1 MSQKSWKTPIHSST
15 STGEPGRRK
24 SILGTRSEGT
34 MRVHVHT
41 KFCFLCVLTFLFHQC
56 NHCHGEG
63 HSHQHNEHHHVGHD
77 HVHSDL
83 QISEAPYMS
92 GATVSPESKSPKG
105 DSLEEEQRFYIQ
117 KLFSRYGQK
126 DRLDFQGFQSLLFS
140 LGLGEVKVVGVD
152 HEDLGHDHVA
162 HLDLVDMQEG
172 LHSHSSNEDHDHDH
186 GHGHPHRMPGS
197 EPLHTE
203 QAPTGCSQ
211 RPTAGSPAAGA
222 PTGHDHKHDHGH
234 NHRHDAGHNHNHSKL
249 KDSDHKHSDGHVQD
263 THDHDHENNHDPA
276 NDKQHKHE
284 QVQVQSNPKDF
295 TSQPIDHDHS
305 DHDHSDHDHSDHDHS
320 THDHSDHDHSDHDHS
335 THDHSD
341 HDHSTHDHSDHDH
354 SDHDHSDHD
363 HSTHDHSDHDHS
375 THDHSDHDHSTHDH
389 SDHDHSTHD
398 HSDHDHSTHDHS
410 DHDHSDHDHSDH
422 DQSEHDSPY
431 NHVQTGTDIP
441 LIDQEQVP
449 SVRSGPPPLPQV
461 TSPAPI
467 ESRTKKPRN
476 SARVRGQRGRNKTTS
491 LISPSDDHDHKHGH
505 GHSQSHKHRREAP
518 GGLATP
524 TMPFPV
530 LPGHPGGF
538 LHQHEECLNLTE
550 LLTYYGLNPE
560 SLISPSQFTYLCP
573 ALLYQIDSRVCIR
586 HYHQMDVEQEAL
598 ENVPSVWVWVWGFVS
613 ITIISLLSLLG
624 VVLVPIINQGCF
636 KFLLTFLVAL
646 AVGTLSGDALL
657 HLLPHSQG
665 QHDHSQP
672 RTSHKTDLVTEFDG
686 VWKGLTALAGIY
698 LLFIIEHCIG
708 MFKLYKDQGGMKKSS
723 EEGKIGRKLSDHKL
737 NRRSDAEWL
746 HLKPLSEDP
755 DSTAISCD
763 NGYNDT
769 QLTEFQPPD
778 SPTNKTP
785 LASALPQQD
794 QHSPSKEEGHKA
806 KQHRHG
812 HGHSHGGNCHSDQE
826 MKDAGIASIAW
837 MVIMGDG
844 MHNFSDGLAIGAA
857 FSANLTGGISTSVAV
872 FCHELPHELGD
883 FAVLLKAGMSVKQAI
898 VYNLLSALMA
908 YVGMMIGTVVGQ
920 YTHNVTNWIFA
931 ITAGMF
937 LYVALVDMLPE
948 MLHGD
953 SEEHKRCQLGHFVLQ
968 NLGMLT
974 GFGIMLLIAI
984 FEDQIVFDFGFL

>member
-1 MSQKSWKTPIHSST
+1 
-15 STGEPGRRK
+15 
-24 SILGTRSEGT
+24 

-56 NHCHGEG
+56 NHCHGDG
-63 HSHQHNEHHHVGHD
+63 HSHQHGGHHHED
-77 HVHSDL
+77 HNHAHSDL
-83 QISEAPYMS
+83 QISEAPYVKA
-92 GATVSPESKSPKG
+92 ATVSPVSNSPQG
-105 DSLEEEQRFYIQ
+105 DALEEEQRFYIQ
-117 KLFSRYGQK
+117 QLFRRYGQK

-140 LGLGEVKVVGVD
+140 LGLGEVKMVGVD

-162 HLDLVDMQEG
+162 HLDVLDLQEG
-172 LHSHSSNEDHDHDH
+172 LHTHSSTNKDPNHGHQHSHGHPHHKPGSHHPRTEQVPTKCSKTTATSPAAGAPTKHDHNHDHNHDHDHDH
-186 GHGHPHRMPGS
+186 GHN
-197 EPLHTE
+197 
-203 QAPTGCSQ
+203 
-211 RPTAGSPAAGA
+211 
-222 PTGHDHKHDHGH
+222 HDHTKVE
-234 NHRHDAGHNHNHSKL
+234 
-249 KDSDHKHSDGHVQD
+249 DSDHHKHSDGHVQD
-263 THDHDHENNHDPA
+263 TH
-276 NDKQHKHE
+276 
-284 QVQVQSNPKDF
+284 V
-295 TSQPIDHDHS
+295 HDHS
-305 DHDHSDHDHSDHDHS
+305 DHNNGDH
-320 THDHSDHDHSDHDHS
+320 
-335 THDHSD
+335 
-341 HDHSTHDHSDHDH
+341 
-354 SDHDHSDHD
+354 
-363 HSTHDHSDHDHS
+363 
-375 THDHSDHDHSTHDH
+375 
-389 SDHDHSTHD
+389 
-398 HSDHDHSTHDHS
+398 
-410 DHDHSDHDHSDH
+410 
-422 DQSEHDSPY
+422 EHHH
-431 NHVQTGTDIP
+431 NHIHEVHTGTDIAP
-441 LIDQEQVP
+441 VNQGEQPSAHLEPSQAPQELQ
-449 SVRSGPPPLPQV
+449 S
-461 TSPAPI
+461 SPAPTQ
-467 ESRTKKPRN
+467 SRPKKPRKPT
-476 SARVRGQRGRNKTTS
+476 RVKGQRGRNKP
-491 LISPSDDHDHKHGH
+491 SPSLTPPSDGHEHEHDHGH
-505 GHSQSHKHRREAP
+505 GHEHEHNHDSDHKHDHGHFHKDKREAP
-518 GGLATP
+518 VEHAAP
-524 TMPFPV
+524 TLPTPV
-530 LPGHPGGF
+530 LSGHPGG
-538 LHQHEECLNLTE
+538 LSHQHDECLNLTQ

-560 SLISPSQFTYLCP
+560 SLISPRHFTYLCP

-598 ENVPSVWVWVWGFVS
+598 EPVSSVWVWIWGFVS

-624 VVLVPIINQGCF
+624 VVLVPILNQSCF

-665 QHDHSQP
+665 QHDHSEQ
-672 RTSHKTDLVTEFDG
+672 RTSHDTDLVTEFDG

-708 MFKLYKDQGGMKKSS
+708 MFKHYKDQRGMKNVS

-763 NGYNDT
+763 NGHNDT
-769 QLTEFQPPD
+769 QLTELQTPD
-778 SPTNKTP
+778 SPTTKTP
-785 LASALPQQD
+785 LAPTAPQQD
-794 QHSPSKEEGHKA
+794 QQSPTKENGRKA
-806 KQHRHG
+806 KQHGHGHRHSHG

-857 FSANLTGGISTSVAV
+857 FSANMTGGISTSVAV

-908 YVGMMIGTVVGQ
+908 YVGMVIGTAVGQ
-920 YTHNVTNWIFA
+920 YTHNVTSWIFA

-953 SEEHKRCQLGHFVLQ
+953 SEDHKRCQLGHFILQ

-984 FEDQIVFDFGFL
+984 FEDRIVFDFGF

>member
-1 MSQKSWKTPIHSST
+1 GT
-15 STGEPGRRK
+15 RRK
-24 SILGTRSEGT
+24 GT

-41 KFCFLCVLTFLFHQC
+41 KFCFLCVVTFLFHQC
-56 NHCHGEG
+56 NHCHGDG
-63 HSHQHNEHHHVGHD
+63 HSHQHSGHHHAD
-77 HVHSDL
+77 HNHAHSDL
-83 QISEAPYMS
+83 QISEAPYVR
-92 GATVSPESKSPKG
+92 GATVPPETKSPQG
-105 DSLEEEQRFYIQ
+105 HSLEEEQRFYIQ
-117 KLFSRYGQK
+117 QLFRRYGKK

-162 HLDLVDMQEG
+162 HLDLLDIQEG
-172 LHSHSSNEDHDHDH
+172 LHSHSSNEGHSQGHRHGHPHHKPDSHHPHTEQIPTRCSQQTTVASPAAAAPTGHDHEHEHDHDH
-186 GHGHPHRMPGS
+186 GHDAEHS
-197 EPLHTE
+197 
-203 QAPTGCSQ
+203 
-211 RPTAGSPAAGA
+211 
-222 PTGHDHKHDHGH
+222 HDH
-234 NHRHDAGHNHNHSKL
+234 SKVEE
-249 KDSDHKHSDGHVQD
+249 SDHKHSVQD
-263 THDHDHENNHDPA
+263 THDHDHTHE
-276 NDKQHKHE
+276 KEHKHE
-284 QVQVQSNPKDF
+284 QVQVHSNQKDLS
-295 TSQPIDHDHS
+295 SQPDS
-305 DHDHSDHDHSDHDHS
+305 DHDHSDHKHDHS
-320 THDHSDHDHSDHDHS
+320 HIH
-335 THDHSD
+335 
-341 HDHSTHDHSDHDH
+341 
-354 SDHDHSDHD
+354 
-363 HSTHDHSDHDHS
+363 
-375 THDHSDHDHSTHDH
+375 
-389 SDHDHSTHD
+389 
-398 HSDHDHSTHDHS
+398 
-410 DHDHSDHDHSDH
+410 
-422 DQSEHDSPY
+422 EG
-431 NHVQTGTDIP
+431 QTSTDIP
-441 LIDQEQVP
+441 PSKQEQQPSPQAKPSPVP
-449 SVRSGPPPLPQV
+449 QEPQS
-461 TSPAPI
+461 TPANT
-467 ESRTKKPRN
+467 ESQPKKPRKP
-476 SARVRGQRGRNKTTS
+476 ARTRGQRGRNKT
-491 LISPSDDHDHKHGH
+491 PSTLTPVSDDNDHQHDHDHSHD
-505 GHSQSHKHRREAP
+505 HSHSHKDKREAP
-518 GGLATP
+518 GGPASP
-524 TMPFPV
+524 TLPAPV
-530 LPGHPGGF
+530 LAGHMGG
-538 LHQHEECLNLTE
+538 LSHQHEEYVHWHFTAMDLTIPVFLQCLNLTQ
-550 LLTYYGLNPE
+550 LLNYYGLSPD

-598 ENVPSVWVWVWGFVS
+598 GPVSSGWVWLWGFVS

-624 VVLVPIINQGCF
+624 VVLVPILNQSCF

-665 QHDHSQP
+665 HHDHSETG
-672 RTSHKTDLVTEFDG
+672 TSHNTDLVTAFDG

-708 MFKLYKDQGGMKKSS
+708 MFKHYKDHKGMKKVN

-755 DSTAISCD
+755 DSSTISCD
-763 NGYNDT
+763 NGHNDT
-769 QLTEFQPPD
+769 QLTELQTPD

-785 LASALPQQD
+785 LAPQHPQQD
-794 QHSPSKEEGHKA
+794 HQSPTKENGRKA
-806 KQHRHG
+806 KQHGHGHSHRHSHG

-883 FAVLLKAGMSVKQAI
+883 FAVLLKAGMTVKQAI

-908 YVGMMIGTVVGQ
+908 YVGMLIGIAVGQ
-920 YTHNVTNWIFA
+920 YTHNVTSWIFA

-953 SEEHKRCQLGHFVLQ
+953 SEDHKRCQLGHFILQ
-968 NLGMLT
+968 NVGMLT

-984 FEDQIVFDFGFL
+984 FEDQIVFDFGF